1 VVRGAADPD
10 DRPAANCAE
19 RGHGAAPSGA
29 GGLDQAGA
37 QRAGTAGSGER
48 ADGVRAGVH
57 FTIPGAPIGKGRPI
71 AGKSFAGFTTLRTPS
86 KTVKYESEV
95 RLFAAQAMG
104 GRDLIDCAVAVR
116 LAIYC
121 AIPKSMTK
129 KDRLRVERDE
139 LRPTTKPDLD
149 NVVKAIFDGMNGV
162 VWKDDVQV
170 VDAAVS
176 KRFSD
181 NPRVI
186 VTVVPA

>member
-1 VVRGAADPD
+1 
-10 DRPAANCAE
+10 
-19 RGHGAAPSGA
+19 
-29 GGLDQAGA
+29 
-37 QRAGTAGSGER
+37 
-48 ADGVRAGVH
+48 
-57 FTIPGAPIGKGRPI
+57 
-71 AGKSFAGFTTLRTPS
+71 
-86 KTVKYESEV
+86 VK
-95 RLFAAQAMG
+95 LFAAQAMG
-104 GRDLIDCAVAVR
+104 GRDLIACAVAVR

-129 KDRLRVERDE
+129 KDRQRVERDE

-186 VTVVPA
+186 VTVAPA